1 MSVNYLT
8 VIVCAVASMII
19 GSLWY
24 SPLLFG
30 NIWMKLQGFSKKDMN
45 KAKQAGM
52 WKLYLAAFIGSLVT
66 ASVLG
71 YLIDIVGKNVSTGI
85 LLAFLAWLGFV
96 ATTLLGNVLWEGKSV
111 AVYVLNILYYL
122 VNLVVMGLILGA
134 W

>member
-1 MSVNYLT
+1 MIVNYLT